1 MSGMEKYRIL
11 GMLISKTDITGPE
24 PTGPLGVL
32 TWWVEVVHRR
42 VILTL
47 IGELRQ
53 VPCNLGTGLIERV
66 EYCIMGYFL
75 HAYPFR
81 PAVATP
87 WTKNFCKERK
97 TMTTGIRA
105 TTLAAMMRPY
115 SLEYWLMN
123 ILKPIC
129 TVLSSILVR

>member
-1 MSGMEKYRIL
+1 MKKYGIL
-11 GMLISKTDITGPE
+11 GMFVSKADLTGPE
-24 PTGPLGVL
+24 PTGPLIVL
-32 TWWVEVVHRR
+32 TRWVEVVHRR

-53 VPCNLGTGLIERV
+53 IPCNLGRGFIERL
-66 EYCIMGYFL
+66 EYCIVGYFL
-75 HAYPFR
+75 HAYPFS

-87 WTKNFCKERK
+87 WTKNFCSERK

-123 ILKPIC
+123 ILRPIC